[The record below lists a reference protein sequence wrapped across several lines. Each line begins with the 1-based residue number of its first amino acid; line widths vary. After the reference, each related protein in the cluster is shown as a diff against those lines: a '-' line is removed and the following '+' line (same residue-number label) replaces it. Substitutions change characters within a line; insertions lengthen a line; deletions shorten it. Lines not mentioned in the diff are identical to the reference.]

1 LTGGKRVNI
10 FIGLY
15 GLNTMLYFKNIFGRT
30 LKKESYAKRVPAKDI
45 ITLSHKYISVI
56 SFK

>member
-1 LTGGKRVNI
+1 VNI
-10 FIGLY
+10 FVGIY
-15 GLNTMLYFKNIFGRT
+15 GLNAIPYFKNIFGRT

-45 ITLSHKYISVI
+45 TTLSHKYISVI

>member
-1 LTGGKRVNI
+1 VNI

-15 GLNTMLYFKNIFGRT
+15 GLKVIPYFKNIFGRT

-45 ITLSHKYISVI
+45 TTLSHKYISI
-56 SFK
+56 ILFK

>member
-1 LTGGKRVNI
+1 VNI